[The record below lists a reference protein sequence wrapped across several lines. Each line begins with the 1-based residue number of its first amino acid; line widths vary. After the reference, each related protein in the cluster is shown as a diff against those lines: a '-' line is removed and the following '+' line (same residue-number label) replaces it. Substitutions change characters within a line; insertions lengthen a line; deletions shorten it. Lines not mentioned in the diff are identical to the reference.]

1 MVSVTDISVVLEGV
15 GKKLRASFKAGKT
28 TEKELLAVFIHNK
41 KEADAFDG
49 YGWSTFD
56 LIQEE
61 KRTHNP
67 LLRAKLQKLIEEHK
81 EKSRCSNRQNALSI
95 AKLDFY
101 KDTALGCGIRSIR
114 NALYKIGAGN
124 DDEATILAMLLDIEF
139 ANLMAKKLTGKK
151 EVIYERKHIML
162 EQVSDLLYDN
172 NWRCGISSKAGKN
185 AGWIIYIYLPD
196 GTQLS
201 WHSNQYTL
209 LYSYEDIDCAF
220 DGRVC
225 TTLEK
230 LLTYAHNK
238 YNIGEMLVPYETLLA
253 A

>member
-1 MVSVTDISVVLEGV
+1 MKQTVNFNEVLDGV

-28 TEKELLAVFIHNK
+28 AEKELIAVFIHNK

-101 KDTALGCGIRSIR
+101 KDTALGCGIRSVR